1 MQRKR
6 EKQNCQNADDTQTEE
21 LLDMASAIDP
31 RFKLKYVNKD
41 RVEAVK
47 ISLKTEMASV
57 FTVMKPQ
64 SSVSVTVR
72 EEAEDQNAPAL
83 KKIKK
88 KKKNTGQLL

>member
-6 EKQNCQNADDTQTEE
+6 KKQNCQNADDTQTEE

-47 ISLKTEMASV
+47 ISLKTEMTSV
-57 FTVMKPQ
+57 FTVMKVIIIGCVCHVYNIIVFGPY
-64 SSVSVTVR
+64 TV
-72 EEAEDQNAPAL
+72 L
-83 KKIKK
+83 V
-88 KKKNTGQLL
+88 